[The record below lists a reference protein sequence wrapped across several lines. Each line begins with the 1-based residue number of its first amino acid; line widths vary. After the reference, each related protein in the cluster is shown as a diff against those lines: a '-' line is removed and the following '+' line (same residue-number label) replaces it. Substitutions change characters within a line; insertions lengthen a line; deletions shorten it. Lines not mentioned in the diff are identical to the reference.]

1 LCDFYRGKLS
11 ARRIRVLLR
20 FLPHDAALTRALNDG
35 QPGWSPTDH
44 LLADLWVLVMKVAV
58 ALGIL
63 RGVDDH
69 PVRAKMQEKARLAEK
84 LARVAELKATFAK
97 RKNTYLRRVV

>member
-1 LCDFYRGKLS
+1 
-11 ARRIRVLLR
+11 VLLR

-35 QPGWSPTDH
+35 QPGWSTTDH
-44 LLADLWVLVMKVAV
+44 LIADLWVLILKVAV

-63 RGVDDH
+63 KGADDH

-84 LARVAELKATFAK
+84 LAHVAELRVKFAERK
-97 RKNTYLRRVV
+97 RKYLRRVA